1 MDTLI
6 NFVFKNRYKIGQALI
21 VMGVGGITIGVIIAH
36 FAGFPKGE
44 VIEYFNWMPRGWLM
58 QTIGQFL
65 AFSAGQLFLLG
76 LALLAWQDTPMTW
89 ARAASLALLSWI
101 QLTLIFVV
109 FPSEWLNLSQG
120 PLEWTNQR
128 EFIKFPPILFLG
140 NEISLSLGA
149 LKDIIQLGISQ
160 GFLVAVI
167 VGGYLIQDL
176 NNAKERG
183 KTRISDYGKTVVKAG
198 DDG

>member
-1 MDTLI
+1 
-6 NFVFKNRYKIGQALI
+6 
-21 VMGVGGITIGVIIAH
+21 MGIGGITIGVIIAH

-44 VIEYFNWMPRGWLM
+44 VIDYFNWMPRGWLM
-58 QTIGQFL
+58 QTFGQL
-65 AFSAGQLFLLG
+65 VAFGAGQLFLLG
-76 LALLAWQDTPMTW
+76 MAMLAWQDTPMTW
-89 ARAASLALLSWI
+89 TRAAYLSLLSWI
-101 QLTLIFVV
+101 QLTLIFGVL
-109 FPSEWLNLSQG
+109 PSEWLNLSQG

-149 LKDIIQLGISQ
+149 LKDIIQVGISQ
-160 GFLVAVI
+160 GALVTVI